1 MRPALFLLLLLFQ
14 HKLNTEILFK
24 VRKSQRKEREGGG
37 EGVNSA
43 LATLT
48 MAIKSAN
55 DNGGNTVASNVGRKC
70 CHYSAT
76 LIESNTR
83 SDNSNTNNNKGD
95 V

>member
-1 MRPALFLLLLLFQ
+1 MGR
-14 HKLNTEILFK
+14 
-24 VRKSQRKEREGGG
+24 
-37 EGVNSA
+37 VNSA

-95 V
+95 ERHSNSCSVLDCEIPITYRILYRISLFVMQS

>member
-1 MRPALFLLLLLFQ
+1 M
-14 HKLNTEILFK
+14 EG
-24 VRKSQRKEREGGG
+24 REGGMARG
-37 EGVNSA
+37 RGVNSAGGEQCRA

-55 DNGGNTVASNVGRKC
+55 DNGGNTVASNDGRKC

-95 V
+95 KYESNSRVCETAIYPIH